1 MKISARYK
9 AVLELMEA
17 VFADRQPADNI
28 INAYFRERRFIGS
41 GDRRFVSEKIWD
53 IIRRRRR
60 LTFEAG
66 SADPRRM
73 LIAYLKDEN
82 LDEIFA
88 GGEYGLPLLSTEER
102 ELAVRLQTEDKIYP
116 PAVEC
121 ECPDWLFAKIKDPLL
136 AKALNEPA
144 GADFRVN
151 RGSREEALRL
161 LASEGLEAVPTPY
174 SPLGIRLPGRLNLNN
189 CMAYQDGV
197 IEVQDE
203 ASQLAALLCDVGPQ
217 DRTIDYCCGAGGKS
231 LAMASLLKGQG
242 QIEAHDVNPRRL
254 EQLKPRLARL
264 GIGNV
269 KTVSAAEAG
278 AVYTRFVIDA
288 PCSGTGIWRRS
299 PDAKFRLTAARLE
312 ELNLIQAEILEKAYT
327 LTAVGG
333 RIIYITCSVLED
345 ENGAIVKHFLEK
357 HPDMAT
363 VDMKALWRQKT
374 GQPWLSGNKPWLE
387 LNPLI
392 SGTDGFFVAV
402 LEKR

>member
-9 AVLELMEA
+9 AVLELTEA

-41 GDRRFVSEKIWD
+41 GDRRFISEKIWD

-66 SADPRRM
+66 SSDPRR
-73 LIAYLKDEN
+73 LLLTYLKDEN

-102 ELAVRLQTEDKIYP
+102 ELAARLQAEDKIYP

-121 ECPDWLFAKIKDPLL
+121 ECPDWLFAKIKDSML

-161 LASEGLEAVPTPY
+161 LANEGLEAVPTPY
-174 SPLGIRLPGRLNLNN
+174 SPLGIRLQRRLNLNN

-203 ASQLAALLCDVGPQ
+203 ASQLAALLCDVYPQ

-242 QIEAHDVNPRRL
+242 CIEAHDINPRRL

-269 KTVSAAEAG
+269 KTVSTAEAG
-278 AVYTRFVIDA
+278 AVYSRFVIDA
-288 PCSGTGIWRRS
+288 PCSGTGTWRRS

-312 ELNLIQAEILEKAYT
+312 ELNRVQAEILEKAYT

-345 ENGAIVKHFLEK
+345 ENGAIVRRFLEK
-357 HPDMAT
+357 HPDMTT
-363 VDMKALWRQKT
+363 VDMKALWQQKT
-374 GQPWLSGNKPWLE
+374 GQPWLFGEKPWLE